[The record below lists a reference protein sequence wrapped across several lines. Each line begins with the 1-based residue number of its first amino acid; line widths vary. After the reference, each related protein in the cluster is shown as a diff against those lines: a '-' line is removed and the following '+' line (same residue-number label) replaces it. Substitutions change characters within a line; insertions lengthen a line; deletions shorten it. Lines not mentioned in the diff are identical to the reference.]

1 MSLSLDIAHDLPSF
15 ELRADL
21 DIGPGLTALFG
32 PSGSG
37 KTTLIN
43 LVAGLIRPDRG
54 SILFDGEV
62 WATVDGGVFVPPHRR
77 RIGYVFQDGRL
88 FPHMSVAGN
97 LRYGQRF
104 APRGEKPDSFTRVV
118 DLLGLGPLLDR
129 RPAKLSGGEKQR
141 VALGRALLASP
152 RLLLMDEPL
161 SALDNSLKSAILP
174 YIERIRDEAD
184 VPILYVSH
192 SIEEVSRL
200 ATRVISVQGG
210 KVEALGAPDALLQS
224 LPAIDGLNRAGSFL
238 HARVT
243 GQNKADGLTMAAC
256 RAGQVYLRHQDL
268 PVGAEIRV
276 FVPSGDI
283 IVATEPVGAVSTLNR
298 LSGKVVLMEQTGAG
312 TMLHVDCA
320 GDLLTAEVTRR
331 SAEMLG
337 LAQGR
342 EVVLLFK
349 ALSVGADSVLHRH
362 LRS

>member
-1 MSLSLDIAHDLPSF
+1 MSLFIDIAHDLPGF
-15 ELRADL
+15 TLRADL

-62 WATVDGGVFVPPHRR
+62 WAYRDGGVFVPAHRR
-77 RIGYVFQDGRL
+77 GIGYVFQDGRL

-104 APRGEKPDSFTRVV
+104 APRRDTPESFDRVV
-118 DLLGLGPLLDR
+118 DLLGLRPLLDR
-129 RPAKLSGGEKQR
+129 RPARLSGGEKQR

-161 SALDNSLKSAILP
+161 SALDNALKAAILP
-174 YIERIRDEAD
+174 YIERIRDETG

-192 SIEEVSRL
+192 STEEVARL

-210 KVEALGAPDALLQS
+210 KVEALGAPGDLLQS

-243 GQNKADGLTMAAC
+243 EQHAADGLTMAEC
-256 RAGQVYLRHQDL
+256 RAGQLTLRYLDL

-276 FVPSGDI
+276 FVPAGDI
-283 IVATEPVGAVSTLNR
+283 IIATEPVGSVSTLNR
-298 LSGKVVLMEQTGAG
+298 LKGKVVKMQDTGPALL
-312 TMLHVDCA
+312 LHIDCA
-320 GDLLTAEVTRR
+320 GDMLSAEVTRR

-337 LAQGR
+337 LVEGR

-349 ALSVGADSVLHRH
+349 ALSVGAEGLFRGV
-362 LRS
+362 